1 MSCTSATVSASW
13 PLVYAQGFQGD
24 VLSLI
29 VHSGPVA
36 KLVLLVLGMFSVMSW
51 AIMAERHRALSR
63 AEKEDLLFL
72 EKLRSPAGLAD
83 LRDWCERLPFSTMA
97 HAYRAG
103 FKEIARS
110 VRQDEPRGGA
120 GLGVATETRAA
131 SAARIAERAMIAAS
145 SEAQARLEK
154 HLSFLASVGSVSPY
168 VGLFGTVWGIMNA
181 FRSIGLIGTANLATV
196 APGISEALIT
206 TAAGLA
212 AAIPAVLGYN
222 HFNNRLRVAGNRM
235 EYFIADVLNR
245 FEKGS

>member
-1 MSCTSATVSASW
+1 M
-13 PLVYAQGFQGD
+13 
-24 VLSLI
+24 
-29 VHSGPVA
+29 
-36 KLVLLVLGMFSVMSW
+36 LLVLGVFSVMSW

-63 AEKEDLLFL
+63 AEKEDLQFL

-83 LRDWCERLPFSTMA
+83 LRDCCERLPFSTMA

-103 FKEIARS
+103 FKEIARF
-110 VRQDEPRGGA
+110 VRQDEPRAGA
-120 GLGVATETRAA
+120 GVATETRAA
-131 SAARIAERAMIAAS
+131 ASARIAERAMIAAS
-145 SEAQARLEK
+145 GEAQARLEK
-154 HLSFLASVGSVSPY
+154 HLSFLASTASAAPFI
-168 VGLFGTVWGIMNA
+168 GLFGTVWGIMNA

-222 HFNNRLRVAGNRM
+222 HFNNRLRIAGNRLDNV
-235 EYFIADVLNR
+235 IADVLNR

>member
-1 MSCTSATVSASW
+1 M
-13 PLVYAQGFQGD
+13 
-24 VLSLI
+24 
-29 VHSGPVA
+29 A
-36 KLVLLVLGMFSVMSW
+36 KFVLLVLGVFSVMSW

-63 AEKEDLLFL
+63 AEKEDLQFL

-83 LRDWCERLPFSTMA
+83 LRDCCERLPFSTMA

-103 FKEIARS
+103 FKEIARV
-110 VRQDEPRGGA
+110 VRQDEPRAGA
-120 GLGVATETRAA
+120 GVATETRAA
-131 SAARIAERAMIAAS
+131 ASARIAERAMIAAS
-145 SEAQARLEK
+145 GEAQARLEK
-154 HLSFLASVGSVSPY
+154 HLSFLASTASAAPFI
-168 VGLFGTVWGIMNA
+168 GLFGTVWGIMNA

-222 HFNNRLRVAGNRM
+222 HFNNRLRIAGNRLDNV
-235 EYFIADVLNR
+235 IADVLNR